1 MEFTSSQFLLFGTN
15 IVYHLNFTIHLNLF
29 SSMAEICRDAT
40 SILRRYEQDV
50 LHNIINSRDNL
61 IKMRDV
67 LSIDPGKNSFAIYL
81 VNKCKD
87 INVSKWTIYY
97 IFSIIRDSKKLS
109 NFQNSLPF
117 DTRLEYL
124 RKDKG

>member
-1 MEFTSSQFLLFGTN
+1 MEFASLQFLLFGTN

-29 SSMAEICRDAT
+29 SSMAKICHDAT

-67 LSIDPGKNSFAIYL
+67 LSIDPGKNSFARYL
-81 VNKCKD
+81 INECKD
-87 INVSKWTIYY
+87 IN
-97 IFSIIRDSKKLS
+97 IF
-109 NFQNSLPF
+109 
-117 DTRLEYL
+117 
-124 RKDKG
+124 